1 MKSIR
6 SADLLARLML
16 EGLGYKQFAAAG
28 GDIGSRVVRLMAL
41 AHPEWLIGIHL
52 TDIGFPREVAFPP
65 EVPNPSPVEQQF
77 LGSVPGWVLQEGAYS
92 VLQTTKPQKI
102 SFFTNNS
109 PSRQTSSSVENSR
122 ALSDH
127 ERDYQNNDSKT

>member
-77 LGSVPGWVLQEGAYS
+77 LGSVQGCFSRKGPMLCFKQQS
-92 VLQTTKPQKI
+92 HKPSHTRSTT
-102 SFFTNNS
+102 
-109 PSRQTSSSVENSR
+109 R
-122 ALSDH
+122 LSA
-127 ERDYQNNDSKT
+127 